1 MKALLG
7 GTLIALFLSI
17 TGQAADVA
25 AAPKSTTG
33 DIIYG
38 DPKADI
44 EIIEYGSLTCAHCA
58 HFANDI
64 LPVIKEKYLDTGKA
78 RLHYRNI
85 IRDQVD
91 LAISA
96 VARCGDMERSHKL
109 MSAFFKTQDNW
120 IHIGSEAAM
129 IDAIATVAAAGGMD
143 RTEFD
148 RCAAD
153 ADLRKSL
160 VEMTQRGAQLYG
172 VRSTP
177 TVIVNGMVLPDYSAE
192 SIEAAIGLSLK

>member
-1 MKALLG
+1 MKAIIG
-7 GTLIALFLSI
+7 GTLIALFFSAA
-17 TGQAADVA
+17 GQAADVA
-25 AAPKSTTG
+25 AAPHGTKG

-64 LPVIKEKYLDTGKA
+64 LPAIKEKYLDTGKA

-96 VARCGDMERSHKL
+96 VARCGDMEMTHKL
-109 MSAFFKTQDNW
+109 TAAFFASQDKW
-120 IHIGSEAAM
+120 IHLGSEAAM
-129 IDAIATVAAAGGMD
+129 IDSLATVAAAAGME

-153 ADLRKSL
+153 ADMRKGL

-172 VRSTP
+172 VRQTP